1 MQNSITM
8 SSHILK
14 ITLIFAALLLFSCSS
29 SDDSTPSNP
38 DRTFEDV
45 EADFQAIDFQPG
57 INDVSIR
64 DINGVLRFFRVI
76 IPEGDLSSNPRPLV
90 MTLHGA
96 SSGNPDAHKN
106 TGCFAEEGFAAIDPI
121 IISPNGGNLNW
132 IELPNQVLVLS
143 LFDLAINYLPVD
155 ETKVVVNGYSNGG
168 NGAWFYGETQ
178 PSVVTAS
185 IPMASSYN
193 TFNPEGEAR
202 RINVPMY
209 VIHGE
214 NDELFPLQQTQDW
227 VEATRSAG
235 TDITFEVAP
244 GLTHNEPCSYVEY
257 VENATD
263 WLQNDAW
270 D

>member
-1 MQNSITM
+1 MASRV
-8 SSHILK
+8 LK
-14 ITLIFAALLLFSCSS
+14 ILLTLSVFVLISCSS
-29 SDDSTPSNP
+29 SDDSETSNP

-76 IPEGDLSSNPRPLV
+76 IPEGDLSNNPRPLV

-106 TGCFAEEGFAAIDPI
+106 TDCFAAEGFAGINPI
-121 IISPNGGNLNW
+121 IISPNGGTLDW
-132 IELPNQVLVLS
+132 IEFPNQVLVLS

-178 PSVVTAS
+178 PTVVTAS

-193 TFNPEGEAR
+193 TFNPQGEAR
-202 RINVPMY
+202 RIDVPMY

-214 NDELFPLQQTQDW
+214 NDELFPLQETQDW
-227 VEATRSAG
+227 VEATRNAG
-235 TDITFEVAP
+235 TDVRLIVAP
-244 GLTHNEPCSYVEY
+244 GLTHNEPCNYVEY
-257 VENATD
+257 VEDATE
-263 WLQNDAW
+263 WLQNEVW
-270 D
+270 N